1 MCLKVAVWLELNYIV
16 NLSLNPVRSGENQV
30 TMHKCFLLLIFM
42 VIILPSLGL
51 TRYSGWKRK
60 KTEAFMSFL
69 IFIFE
74 SASVLTL
81 QPGFVLHVAL

>member
-16 NLSLNPVRSGENQV
+16 NLSLNPLRSGENQV

-60 KTEAFMSFL
+60 TGAFMSFFVL
-69 IFIFE
+69 IFE

-81 QPGFVLHVAL
+81 